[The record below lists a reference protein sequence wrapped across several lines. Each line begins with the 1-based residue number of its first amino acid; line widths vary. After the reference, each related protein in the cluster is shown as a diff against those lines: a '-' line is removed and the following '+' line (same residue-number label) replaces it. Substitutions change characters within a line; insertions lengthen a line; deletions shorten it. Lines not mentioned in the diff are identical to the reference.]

1 MPKPATPSAASW
13 SWSKTVVRQSSQV
26 GWLVKDSGD
35 KHRLQRKIQGKNTKV
50 CAVSLPDDELDDAE
64 ESQT

>member
-1 MPKPATPSAASW
+1 MAS
-13 SWSKTVVRQSSQV
+13 QSSQV
-26 GWLVKDSGD
+26 GWLVKGSGGY
-35 KHRLQRKIQGKNTKV
+35 KHRLQHKVQGKNTKV